1 MRIVSLVGLTIPLAA
16 ARMSHTA
23 NLDVN
28 DAESTP
34 RIVAV
39 REKGGSGSDSY
50 RFLPRI
56 TSLSGAPIYPFQPS
70 KKLSNPVD
78 DKNFS
83 SDIRFFFELD
93 TATAPFQR
101 KIASFVLDLARFQR
115 SSFPCPVD
123 FE

>member
-39 REKGGSGSDSY
+39 REKGVSGSDSY

-56 TSLSGAPIYPFQPS
+56 TSLSGAAH
-70 KKLSNPVD
+70 LPVPAEQ
-78 DKNFS
+78 KTF
-83 SDIRFFFELD
+83 
-93 TATAPFQR
+93 
-101 KIASFVLDLARFQR
+101 
-115 SSFPCPVD
+115 
-123 FE
+123 